1 MNSKIYPNNQE
12 AERIVIGSVLFDNSA
27 FNKIEGFLS
36 KEDFYNK
43 NNKIVFEVISEMLN
57 KELFVDL
64 VTLSDYMEKTG
75 SLATIGGPAYLMGL
89 MENSPPTATAIIHY
103 ADILKEKSNQR
114 KVIMHTQNII
124 DQWETIKPLELFSG
138 FEDLMAKISEG
149 KREKEIFYPEE
160 LKEEIKE
167 IIEEGGILS
176 GLSMPWGNLSK
187 LVRLR
192 KGLFSV
198 VTGSPG
204 SGKSCF
210 VDNIILYMADAHNWN
225 TVIFSPENHPL
236 ELHLSG
242 LIEKYTGIP
251 VSGQNNERVS
261 PSAIKIAMDFINEHI
276 VFLKPGKF
284 PTIEHLFSLTK
295 TVIKKKRIDCM
306 VIDPYNMINNPRDP
320 RITETESINKFL
332 VKINNF
338 CAKREIH
345 IFIVAHPR
353 KLIKMKNGNYVP
365 AVAYDINGSSHWFN
379 MAAYIFSIWRDLVEK
394 DQPVKVFVQKV
405 RFRHLGITGCAK
417 LSYINTSGR
426 YEDYYDYN
434 NYPEY

>member
-1 MNSKIYPNNQE
+1 MKSKVYPSNE
-12 AERIVIGSVLFDNSA
+12 AAEIIVLGSVLFDNSS
-27 FNKIEGFLS
+27 FNKIEGFIS

-75 SLATIGGPAYLMGL
+75 SIATIGGPAYLMGL
-89 MENSPPTATAIIHY
+89 MEETPTATAIVHY
-103 ADILKEKSNQR
+103 ADILKDKSNQR
-114 KVIMHTQNII
+114 KVLKHTQNII
-124 DQWETIKPLELFSG
+124 DQWETIKPLKLFTG
-138 FEDLMAKISEG
+138 WEKLMAEISES

-167 IIEEGGILS
+167 IMEEGGILS
-176 GLSMPWGNLSK
+176 GLSMPWENLSR
-187 LVRLR
+187 LARLR

-210 VDNIILYMADAHNWN
+210 VDNIILYMADYHDWN

-242 LIEKYTGIP
+242 LIEKYIGIP
-251 VSGQNNERVS
+251 VSGRNNERVDT
-261 PSAIKIAMDFINEHI
+261 SAIKIAMDFINEHI
-276 VFLKPGKF
+276 VFLKTRKT
-284 PTIEHLFSLTK
+284 PTIEHLFSLAK
-295 TVIKKKRIDCM
+295 TVMKKKRIDCI
-306 VIDPYNMINNPRDP
+306 VIDPYNMIDNPRDP
-320 RITETESINKFL
+320 RITETESIGKFL
-332 VKINNF
+332 VKVKNF
-338 CAKREIH
+338 CAKHDIH

-353 KLIKMKNGNYVP
+353 KLMKMKSGNHVP
-365 AVAYDINGSSHWFN
+365 AVAYDINSSAHWFN
-379 MAAYIFSIWRDLVEK
+379 IADYIFSIWRDLVEK

-405 RFRHLGITGCAK
+405 RYRHLGSTGCAK
-417 LSYINTSGR
+417 LMFNHSSGR
-426 YEDYYDYN
+426 YEDYFNTDE
-434 NYPEY
+434 YPQY